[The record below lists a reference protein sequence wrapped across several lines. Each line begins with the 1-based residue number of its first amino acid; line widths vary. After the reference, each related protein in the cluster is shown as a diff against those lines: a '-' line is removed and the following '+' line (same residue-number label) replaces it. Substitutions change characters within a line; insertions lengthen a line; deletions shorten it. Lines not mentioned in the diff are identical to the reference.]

1 MDIVIKILL
10 TCLVGIAH
18 AVSEIAWPANTP
30 PQIQSMLVTA
40 MKTHD
45 EHPALPYKF
54 GGNSPEEGGM
64 DCSGAVT
71 FILKQGGITPPRTA
85 AAQHEW
91 LKKLLHLS

>member
-1 MDIVIKILL
+1 
-10 TCLVGIAH
+10 
-18 AVSEIAWPANTP
+18 
-30 PQIQSMLVTA
+30 
-40 MKTHD
+40 
-45 EHPALPYKF
+45 
-54 GGNSPEEGGM
+54 M